1 MMIKNRS
8 TILIIDDSTLM
19 REIASDMLKLLD
31 LTVLTAVNGAEGL
44 TVFQQNSIDLI
55 LLDVNM
61 PIMNGAETYRALL
74 DINPDIDVIICS
86 TESQSKVQVRFD
98 ELPIP
103 IYLHKPFDTG
113 VLLDTVQDML
123 RKRPLLSH

>member
-1 MMIKNRS
+1 MMKKQS

-31 LTVLTAVNGAEGL
+31 LAVLTAANGAEGM
-44 TVFQQNSIDLI
+44 TIFQQNPIDLI

-74 DINPDIDVIICS
+74 ELNPDVNVIICS
-86 TESQSKVQVRFD
+86 TESQSKVQVRFG

-103 IYLHKPFDTG
+103 IYLHKPFDTA
-113 VLLDTVQDML
+113 VLLDTVQNML
-123 RKRPLLSH
+123 TKRPLPSH